1 MQLSRIAIFGPGLI
15 GGSLALAA
23 RRRGICAHLSLWSRD
38 CAELAAARELGL
50 AHAADTLTD
59 DPAAAVAGA
68 DLVVL
73 CLPPAA
79 LPGVARQLV
88 PHLKTGVP
96 VCDVASVKAGL
107 SGELGAIFRQEPPPD
122 GSRAWTSY
130 VGAHPMA
137 GGERSGPRAARAD
150 LFTGAVCLLTPEE
163 NTSPAALEAVEGFW
177 TALGARVRRLTPAAH
192 DETVAMIS
200 HLPHALAAALVH
212 FVTAQAPAALPLA
225 GPGWRDVTRIAAGAP
240 ELWTE
245 ILSRN
250 RQPVTKALHGLIATL
265 HEMSG
270 YLEAGR
276 EEELQ
281 KFLSEAR
288 SQRERSEG

>member
-1 MQLSRIAIFGPGLI
+1 MARQVAPH
-15 GGSLALAA
+15 LAA
-23 RRRGICAHLSLWSRD
+23 
-38 CAELAAARELGL
+38 
-50 AHAADTLTD
+50 
-59 DPAAAVAGA
+59 
-68 DLVVL
+68 
-73 CLPPAA
+73 
-79 LPGVARQLV
+79 
-88 PHLKTGVP
+88 GVP
-96 VCDVASVKAGL
+96 VCDVASIKAGL
-107 SGELGAIFRQEPPPD
+107 SEELGGIFRQEP
-122 GSRAWTSY
+122 GAATSY

-137 GGERSGPRAARAD
+137 GGERSGPHAARAD
-150 LFTGAVCLLTPEE
+150 LFAGAVCLLTPDE
-163 NTSPAALEAVEGFW
+163 NTLPAALAAVEGFW
-177 TALGARVRRLTPAAH
+177 TAVGARVRRMTPAAH

-212 FVTAQAPAALPLA
+212 FVTSEAPAAVAAA
-225 GPGWRDVTRIAAGAP
+225 GPGWRDVTRIAAGSP

-265 HEMSG
+265 REMQG

-288 SQRERSEG
+288 SQREKSAG